1 MATWLIG
8 PLLPLNPDFTRFLL
22 DLMGRTDAP
31 LAFEEDVRAAYR
43 ERLKTFRL
51 PGMGLAY

>member
-1 MATWLIG
+1 MATWLTV